1 MTLFSAPVPITAP
14 LTNKHP
20 YSIKQPYYVFLAS
33 LCECSLY
40 ICYFYS
46 FCCCTIWINIKTLF
60 CTFCCFSK
68 KGNERLVPTKR
79 PTLRYHEQRNSSGAK
94 SNHYGTLNGKLIA
107 CLTKVIM
114 FPLAYIKQLLHLLS
128 AETAGFA
135 PTFFAALRSLDTK
148 PKVE

>member
-1 MTLFSAPVPITAP
+1 MFIVYLLLLQF
-14 LTNKHP
+14 LLLYYLNKHQN
-20 YSIKQPYYVFLAS
+20 IVLHILLFL
-33 LCECSLY
+33 
-40 ICYFYS
+40 
-46 FCCCTIWINIKTLF
+46 
-60 CTFCCFSK
+60 K
-68 KGNERLVPTKR
+68 KGNERPVPTKR
-79 PTLRYHEQRNSSGAK
+79 PTLRYHEQRNASGAK

-107 CLTKVIM
+107 CLTKIIM

>member
-1 MTLFSAPVPITAP
+1 MFIVYLLLLQFLLLYYLLF
-14 LTNKHP
+14 L
-20 YSIKQPYYVFLAS
+20 
-33 LCECSLY
+33 
-40 ICYFYS
+40 
-46 FCCCTIWINIKTLF
+46 
-60 CTFCCFSK
+60 K

-79 PTLRYHEQRNSSGAK
+79 PTLRSHEQRNASGAK

>member
-1 MTLFSAPVPITAP
+1 MFIVYLLLLQFLLLYYLDKHQNIVLHILLF
-14 LTNKHP
+14 L
-20 YSIKQPYYVFLAS
+20 
-33 LCECSLY
+33 
-40 ICYFYS
+40 
-46 FCCCTIWINIKTLF
+46 
-60 CTFCCFSK
+60 K

-114 FPLAYIKQLLHLLS
+114 FPLAYIKQLLHLLL

>member
-1 MTLFSAPVPITAP
+1 MFIVYLLLLQFLLLYYLDKHQNIVLHILLF
-14 LTNKHP
+14 L
-20 YSIKQPYYVFLAS
+20 
-33 LCECSLY
+33 
-40 ICYFYS
+40 
-46 FCCCTIWINIKTLF
+46 
-60 CTFCCFSK
+60 K
-68 KGNERLVPTKR
+68 KGNERLVPIKR
-79 PTLRYHEQRNSSGAK
+79 PTLRSHEQSNASGAK

-128 AETAGFA
+128 AETVGFA

>member
-1 MTLFSAPVPITAP
+1 MFIVYLLLLQFLLLYYLDKHQNIVLHILLF
-14 LTNKHP
+14 L
-20 YSIKQPYYVFLAS
+20 
-33 LCECSLY
+33 
-40 ICYFYS
+40 
-46 FCCCTIWINIKTLF
+46 
-60 CTFCCFSK
+60 K
-68 KGNERLVPTKR
+68 KGNERLFPTKR

-107 CLTKVIM
+107 CLDCNGLTKVIM

>member
-1 MTLFSAPVPITAP
+1 MFIVYLLLLQFLLLYYLDKHQNIVLHILLF
-14 LTNKHP
+14 L
-20 YSIKQPYYVFLAS
+20 
-33 LCECSLY
+33 
-40 ICYFYS
+40 
-46 FCCCTIWINIKTLF
+46 
-60 CTFCCFSK
+60 K
-68 KGNERLVPTKR
+68 KRNERLVPTKR